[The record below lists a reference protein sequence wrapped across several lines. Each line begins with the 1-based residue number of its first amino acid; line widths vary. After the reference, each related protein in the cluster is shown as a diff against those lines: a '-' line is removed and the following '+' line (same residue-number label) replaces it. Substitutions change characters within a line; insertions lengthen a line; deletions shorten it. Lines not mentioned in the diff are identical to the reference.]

1 LSRVSEQ
8 MDFAWP
14 AAAAERLWCD
24 PASWPAWVEG
34 FARFVRSEGEWPTP
48 GALIEWQSTPAGR
61 GDVRE
66 RVVAHE
72 PGASLTTAFED
83 DRSRGTQVVLFEPL
97 EAGVAVTLELEYTL
111 TGIRFGAFVLDAL
124 FVRRA
129 IRDSLRRTLQR
140 FGQELAAQRL

>member
-1 LSRVSEQ
+1 

-14 AAAAERLWCD
+14 SGAAERLWCD

-34 FARFVRSEGEWPTP
+34 FARLVRSAGDWPAP
-48 GALIEWQSTPAGR
+48 GATIEWQSSPAGR

-66 RVVAHE
+66 QVVAHE
-72 PGASLTTAFED
+72 PGVSLTTTFAD
-83 DRSRGTQVVLFEPL
+83 DRSRGTQLVRFAPL
-97 EAGVAVTLELEYTL
+97 DDGVAVTLELDYTL

-129 IRDSLRRTLQR
+129 IRDSLRRMLQR

>member
-1 LSRVSEQ
+1 
-8 MDFAWP
+8 
-14 AAAAERLWCD
+14 
-24 PASWPAWVEG
+24 
-34 FARFVRSEGEWPTP
+34 VRSEGEWPAP

-72 PGASLTTAFED
+72 PGVSLTTEFAD
-83 DRSRGTQVVLFEPL
+83 DRSRGTQLVKFEPL
-97 EAGVAVTLELEYTL
+97 EGGVAVTLELDYTL
-111 TGIRFGAFVLDAL
+111 TGIRFGALVLDAL

>member
-1 LSRVSEQ
+1 
-8 MDFAWP
+8 
-14 AAAAERLWCD
+14 
-24 PASWPAWVEG
+24 
-34 FARFVRSEGEWPTP
+34 VRSEGEWPAP

-72 PGASLTTAFED
+72 PGASLTTEFAD
-83 DRSRGTQVVLFEPL
+83 DRSRGTQLVKFDPL
-97 EAGVAVTLELEYTL
+97 EGGVAVTLELDYTL
-111 TGIRFGAFVLDAL
+111 TAIRFGAFVLDAL

>member
-1 LSRVSEQ
+1 VQL
-8 MDFAWP
+8 DFAWP
-14 AAAAERLWCD
+14 PGAAARLWCD
-24 PASWPAWVEG
+24 PATWPAWVEG
-34 FARFVRSEGEWPTP
+34 FARIVRSEGEWPAP

-72 PGASLTTAFED
+72 PGGSLTTEFAD
-83 DRSRGTQVVLFEPL
+83 DSSRGTQIVKFEPL
-97 EAGVAVTLELEYTL
+97 EDGVAVTLELDYTL
-111 TGIRFGAFVLDAL
+111 TTIRFGAFVLDAL